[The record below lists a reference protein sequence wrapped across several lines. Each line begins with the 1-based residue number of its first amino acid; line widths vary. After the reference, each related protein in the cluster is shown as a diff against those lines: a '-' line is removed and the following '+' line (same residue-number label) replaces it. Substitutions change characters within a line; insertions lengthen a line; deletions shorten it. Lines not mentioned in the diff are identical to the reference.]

1 MARRTKSYFAKS
13 NRGKAGAV
21 FVNNVIANSQKRK
34 KQEAKAAEAASRRR
48 AREAERER
56 ARRAKEEER
65 KRIQLEKEAERKRKE
80 KAKLDAKENAVS
92 ERLKLEFPKA
102 GLYPGKNTIAETAR
116 QAVRA
121 SISPAKA
128 RSFFIDG
135 NEEKLAK
142 SCAVEYLLAQKISS
156 EYHNLTEFSRLRDVV
171 AKCRPQTN
179 AVNDPEYKKLK
190 KTVDQKIEKLVAQA
204 KREKEREDL
213 ISSLLADKVMF
224 KDEIEEFAEIIE
236 KKDWDKKTAKS
247 SPEYSKRIKNKSS
260 YVSEIKAQIS
270 PLKLSRSAELG
281 KAEVDATV

>member
-1 MARRTKSYFAKS
+1 MQIVKNEKSRR
-13 NRGKAGAV
+13 
-21 FVNNVIANSQKRK
+21 QKRQ
-34 KQEAKAAEAASRRR
+34 KQIRRR

-65 KRIQLEKEAERKRKE
+65 KNTVGKGSGEEKKR

-236 KKDWDKKTAKS
+236 KRIGQN
-247 SPEYSKRIKNKSS
+247 SKIITRIF
-260 YVSEIKAQIS
+260 
-270 PLKLSRSAELG
+270 
-281 KAEVDATV
+281 